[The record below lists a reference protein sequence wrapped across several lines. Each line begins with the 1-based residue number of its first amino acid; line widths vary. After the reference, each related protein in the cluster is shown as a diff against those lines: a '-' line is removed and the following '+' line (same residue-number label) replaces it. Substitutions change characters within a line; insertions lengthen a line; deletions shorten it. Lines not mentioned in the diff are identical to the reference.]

1 MSQAID
7 RPGAT
12 SEWVAAITSRI
23 AFQPHSWI
31 PELNTDIS
39 AMVIHAD
46 GGSARVAARQY
57 TKPMVRA
64 GAKDVVGEARVVD
77 RVPASL
83 DERGNLFL

>member
-7 RPGAT
+7 RPGET

-39 AMVIHAD
+39 AMVFMPT
-46 GGSARVAARQY
+46 AA
-57 TKPMVRA
+57 A
-64 GAKDVVGEARVVD
+64 LGLWL
-77 RVPASL
+77 ASI
-83 DERGNLFL
+83 